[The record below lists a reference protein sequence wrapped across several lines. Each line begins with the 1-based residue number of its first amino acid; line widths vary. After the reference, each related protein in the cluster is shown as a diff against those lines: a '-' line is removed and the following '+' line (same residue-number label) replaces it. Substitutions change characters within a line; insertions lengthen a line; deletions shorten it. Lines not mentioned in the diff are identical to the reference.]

1 MDDNDSTS
9 SGTSTVRSLF
19 AAPLAGAVLLLL
31 TMTMYPLGVTY
42 DSQTAVMT
50 QVLPF
55 VLLTIGALLGVTPRI
70 IFSGLGVK
78 PSRVTLFIFTPLVL
92 AAAIPQLVIGDTLL
106 GLLFVVLAL
115 GVHLFDRAGRS
126 EEANILTWTVMG
138 FYAAL
143 SFAAVAA
150 PTFDGS
156 QWVGGAWLPG
166 LDVADGSYWGHL
178 DLHREAVGFLFFNA
192 WMVSMLAGALATFAL
207 RGRLLPAGR
216 GGWFVNLPE
225 RLNLRSTW
233 PLYAGFALWMLAHIA
248 VLGSFFSSDEGARL
262 AGDHMSIWWALF
274 TGVLSLLAMFFIS
287 ERWKTRATILL
298 ANWLLFSLSGL
309 QEKGLILTG
318 SADWHSYFQGS
329 NGLFVWFFIFF
340 WMNSVAIILG
350 VMGKLGDTSPRR
362 SPGPARL
369 WWSAHWYGITLTSA
383 MLVALI
389 IRTVWSVTPA
399 MNASGTHEW
408 DLTGGSDPWYMM
420 RAVEYILAQH
430 SHFLIDMDRSYPLG
444 AINPRPPLFVWSMAV
459 GGMLLA
465 PILGVPAE
473 EAVWWSVAALPVI
486 YGTLTVLPMASI
498 GRRFFS
504 KGTGAV
510 VAWLIA
516 LMPGHVSKSTFAM
529 ADHDAFVILFLTLGF
544 YFWLKAVEA
553 AGSDKLVTR
562 ASWRPSYFLKGIK
575 ATFEQRPTAI
585 SNAILAGFAFATV
598 ALGWKGFVYGLA
610 ILYAAF
616 FLQVLLNMFRRRDS
630 MPLTVAALAMM
641 VSAFL
646 LPLPFYAHME
656 LELLWDASGFQPMF
670 YILAFT
676 FVTGYIASA
685 SRDLPW
691 LVIAGPAII
700 GMLIIAGGV
709 NFSIEW
715 YFGVLAVSLLF
726 IWMFLVSSESKINP
740 QYLVFT
746 LGAIGAAGWFIVDVL
761 QDTSAWEVL
770 FTGGYYFSKNKIFGT
785 IAEAQAP
792 SRGML
797 FGSFGPLVALL
808 AIGAGITALWQGVRK
823 QDRVKLVL
831 AVWMLVAGFMAWRAG
846 RFVFNATPPVAVM
859 GAWSITLLW
868 GLSGGGKIAKS
879 WRRFG
884 IGTPK
889 ARFTSGTKALK
900 KHPAVGAILLV
911 FMLLASQHAT
921 YGMDAGIP
929 QGNSAAKDI
938 DSSIYN
944 ITPRLLRT
952 ADPIF
957 GFSVFD
963 DTPYNPS
970 SGCRGSGKSTSCWY
984 MGSFGSGFNG
994 RYWNNGYQWLEE
1006 QDQELTFGQRPA
1018 FVSWWDYGFQAL
1030 AQGKHPTVADNFQ
1043 SGIPNSG
1050 NMLLAQSE
1058 EDLLAL
1064 WILTLAE
1071 GDLRYSGDGGFTP
1084 GFERAL
1090 KRALSDVQYDEF
1102 VLLETL
1108 SGDEQSVVVDHSF
1121 TVTHTAGSTALAEG
1135 YRLNDI
1141 GIPVT
1146 TKSYRIYDSREW
1158 DGTEHTSLFDAM
1170 ASLNSTKHR
1179 NDEVTEDITHYII
1192 GGYWYTVDL
1201 VEDFADSTT
1210 SLHRQNA
1217 RLALG
1222 RTLLSTALTL
1232 DELVTL
1238 NHEVSNDIIYTVAD
1252 SSGKP
1257 GAMIDR
1263 NHEIRYFA
1271 VDNRLYP
1278 VAGAYSASGGNPTG
1292 IFYAP
1297 TTLSGLDPDTY
1308 FQTSYITQRGASG
1321 YPVDMS
1327 SEQYEAEYK
1336 DDIVRSQS
1344 QNDLQVIQLLD
1355 IRVDH
1360 EPEFFDTMVARTYIG
1375 YGSPQLGLDVALNTD
1390 PVQPGQHFDMRGSVN
1405 SSLQYAFPLPA
1416 AMMNHFV
1423 IANWYDGDNA
1433 DGTRQWY
1440 DANTAVKILK
1450 YYSGAT
1456 LSGEVQLGDIS
1467 TVPNARILIERD
1479 AYSGES
1485 SSDGDP
1491 REYWI
1496 PIGTVDADADGH
1508 FEFRVPAGH
1517 IRATA
1522 FTGFTGVEAEARQV
1536 SIDKITQAQNNF
1548 QTWQSWLTDVLG
1560 DQMGGPR
1567 ELNPVT
1573 ALLANVSGGKWIGEM
1588 EFNVTGEQADSNG
1601 EQVLEHTLLIEASS
1615 ASGTVA
1621 WDGHFSFDGEP
1632 LISHELI
1639 LSEIWTRQEL
1649 PHIWTTNGTVESDAE
1664 HPRTFRGTGE
1674 VTFTG
1679 DGLMQSEGSVLVSD
1693 FTGNFTR
1700 QILHNHSFTGSGQF
1714 KGAGTFEGTLDNPP
1728 SNISN
1733 CVNETVPVDDE
1744 ICLILG
1750 SDPAAYVF
1758 INQLDGT
1765 GRVTANGTLDFTA
1778 QMYRETFV
1786 GAGIFTTNTSDDQLE
1801 TYGVINGTGLF
1812 SGDGIFSGDMVEAGS
1827 FHLVDALPG
1836 TYQVEVI
1843 LGNGK
1848 RTRLSTPLEVEIEPT
1863 ADVEL
1868 LMPGSYISGD
1878 LKWMNGSMVSG
1889 AQLEIIDD
1897 SQPDSPAIES
1907 CEDTFFAPC
1916 IISADE
1922 NGSFGFGPLPEGNYS
1937 LSMDFDGDGFHECVP
1952 WNGTGYGVCNGVA
1965 HITAFGEDAQEYSL
1979 ISINNPVPV
1988 HYDVEFT
1995 VWTDLGGGTVEPVS
2009 DVDIWFHSELLL
2021 DDEYLQ
2027 ARYDNNTSS
2036 YHMELP
2042 VGAWVVNG
2050 TGEAGLMLWE
2060 EFEVIEDLSGL
2071 EWTLARSVEV
2081 NGTILVYTQKE
2092 DDPTDP
2098 AHNLVVEF
2106 QWGGIET
2113 SVTTDM
2119 DGNFSLQLPEHAIV
2133 NMTAQSIASQLSN
2146 GTQFEVLEGMDP
2158 IVLFLENGLSISGSM
2173 FINRNTTLYTGTFP
2187 GYQPAE
2193 IHAYDHT
2200 RDVHWFLEIGAD
2212 GRFSNKLQEGVWTLS
2227 MDDDWFNLEPSDINV
2242 SLNNSENLLNIV
2254 LMAQPD
2260 NITIDITAF
2269 IDHEGD
2275 ANVSNGTLIDID
2287 LAFVPISSGG
2297 LGIAL
2302 NVTAAEF
2309 TDGRIT
2315 VDVEP
2320 GIYTLAVEPQNV
2332 TDVSAY
2338 DYDTQLAT
2346 AENIVLELGLNNVSE
2361 AVEIPFLPMWRVNAE
2376 LTNFSGGA
2384 VAARQVNFESVD
2396 GETQF
2401 DRFTDENGT
2410 LLYYLPE
2417 GEWIVTV
2424 DRFNVGV
2431 THEEFRGLLTIDG
2444 NASLDGITWRTKE
2457 SAHLLITFYEEGSGD
2472 NMSGFEL
2479 IAHSEDGLGNLTLPA
2494 TNSDGVLDAYIWP
2507 GTWSL
2512 SLNSTFSQERWL
2524 LDSQTL
2530 DELSDGEQT
2539 PDNTSMILEHWVT
2552 LGGNLFWDLDDD
2564 GEYDEGEGVEGANIS
2579 VSGGGLPEVVNLTSS
2594 EFGTWQLF
2602 VPVLA
2607 NYTIEATRLG
2617 FAPVNTTI
2625 VIAETSNSTDLEL
2638 LAGNVT
2644 VTGLIDY
2651 VQMEVWDEISAG
2663 VVLQLVPHTGIE
2675 RESHTPVKLLDNE
2688 GYWNGSWSA
2697 DIEPGE
2703 WVLIATNEAAGVVG
2717 VELVDA
2723 SVHDGAEVNL
2733 TLVPGGILHISTSW
2747 IDFEGDSHHLG
2758 DSDVPGAEM
2767 IDTPSIDLSMGGNRE
2782 WVIGVDS
2789 DGNVDLLLPEGT
2801 LFLESEFQTFE
2812 HGLNMTYSAG
2822 LSIEVAAEQETPV
2835 NTLRF
2840 NRQLDHGVQF
2850 NVTEVTGAT
2859 PHEELNNDV
2868 DVLDSSESGVFET
2881 IEFTIE
2887 VDYTGNEALDEYDV
2901 TTIFSAEDIEHW
2913 SVEFHNGTD
2922 ANGTVQWVEEMTI
2935 QLGLNIGG
2943 TLDLSMRVKP
2953 ANLSDSISLDAGH
2966 KISLRLTHT
2975 DGSYSGH
2982 QLTVRIPQTYQ
2993 VNVLEQPE
3001 GTTGVFPGE
3010 EKRVEFMIENAG
3022 NGHDTIQFE
3031 IDTTWLPEGWSATGP
3046 QESPYGSG
3054 EARTYSFTVFAPAD
3068 AGGDSF
3074 TLHLN
3079 ISSEDNTSYPQV
3091 TIVVQAARPLLTFED
3106 IDTFSGSDA
3115 ITGSRNQFVVRVS
3128 NTGLVDAQEV
3138 SIRLDMPEYPELFT
3152 ESDPL
3157 TVPAG
3162 EIVDYMLF
3170 LDLEGVGIGKQ
3181 KFNFTIIVSELDDL
3195 DASSVTNEMET
3206 IHVSTAPAESV
3217 NTWVPMIIVAMF
3229 IIGLLLFR
3237 RVRAGMT
3244 GAAPF

>member
-9 SGTSTVRSLF
+9 SGVSTVRSLF
-19 AAPLAGAVLLLL
+19 AAPLAGVVLLLL

-42 DSQTAVMT
+42 DSQEAVMN

-70 IFSGLGVK
+70 IFSGLSVK
-78 PSRVTLFIFTPLVL
+78 PSHVTLFIFAPLVL

-115 GVHLFDRAGRS
+115 GVHLFDRAGRF

-156 QWVGGAWLPG
+156 QWVGGAWLPA
-166 LDVADGSYWGHL
+166 LDVADSSYWGHL
-178 DLHREAVGFLFFNA
+178 DSHRQEVGFLFFNT

-225 RLNLRSTW
+225 RLDSRSTW
-233 PLYAGFALWMLAHIA
+233 PLYAGFALWMLAHVT
-248 VLGSFFSSDEGARL
+248 VLASFFSSDEGARL

-274 TGVLSLLAMFFIS
+274 TGILSLLAMFFVS
-287 ERWKTRATILL
+287 ERWKTRATLLL

-318 SADWHSYFQGS
+318 SSDWHSYFGGS

-340 WMNSVAIILG
+340 WVNSVAIILG

-362 SPGPARL
+362 LPGPARL
-369 WWSAHWYGITLTSA
+369 WWSAHWYGITVFTA

-389 IRTVWSVTPA
+389 IRSVWSVIPA

-420 RAVEYILAQH
+420 RAVEYVLAQH

-444 AINPRPPLFVWSMAV
+444 AINPRPPLFAWSMAV
-459 GGMLLA
+459 GGLLLA

-473 EAVWWSVAALPVI
+473 ESVWWSVSALPVI
-486 YGTLTVLPMASI
+486 YGSLTVLPMAAI

-510 VAWLIA
+510 AAWLIA

-553 AGSDKLVTR
+553 AGSDKLV
-562 ASWRPSYFLKGIK
+562 ANSSWRPSYFLRGVK
-575 ATFEQRPTAI
+575 ATIEQRPTAV

-616 FLQVLLNMFRRRDS
+616 FTQVLLNMFRRRDS

-641 VSAFL
+641 ISAFL

-656 LELLWDASGFQPMF
+656 LKLVWDASGFQPMF

-715 YFGVLAVSLLF
+715 YFGALAAGLLF
-726 IWMFLVSSESKINP
+726 IWMFLASYESKINP
-740 QYLVFT
+740 QSIVLV
-746 LGAIGAAGWFIVDVL
+746 LGIIGAAGWFIVDVL

-808 AIGAGITALWQGVRK
+808 AVGSGLAALWQGVRQ

-868 GLSGGGKIAKS
+868 SMCGGDQIAKS

-884 IGTPK
+884 VGTPK

-911 FMLLASQHAT
+911 FMLLVSQHAT
-921 YGMDAGIP
+921 YGLDAGIP
-929 QGNSAAKDI
+929 QGNSAAKDV

-963 DTPYNPS
+963 DTQYNPS
-970 SGCRGSGKSTSCWY
+970 SGCRGSSKSTSCWY

-994 RYWNNGYQWLEE
+994 RYWNDGYQWLEE
-1006 QDQELTFGQRPA
+1006 QDQEMPFAQRPA

-1084 GFERAL
+1084 GFDNAL
-1090 KRALSDVQYDEF
+1090 HRALSDTQYDEF
-1102 VLLETL
+1102 VLLTTL
-1108 SGDEQSVVVDHSF
+1108 GVDGESVVVDHSF
-1121 TVTHTAGSTALAEG
+1121 TITHTAGSISLGEG
-1135 YRLNDI
+1135 YHLNDI
-1141 GIPVT
+1141 GMPVL
-1146 TKSYRIYDSREW
+1146 TKSYRVYDSREW
-1158 DGTEHTSLFDAM
+1158 DGTEHNVLSDAM
-1170 ASLNSTKHR
+1170 GSLNSTKHR
-1179 NDEVTEDITHYII
+1179 NDVVTEEVTHYII
-1192 GGYWYTVDL
+1192 GDYWYTKDIVD
-1201 VEDFADSTT
+1201 DFADATT

-1222 RTLLSTALTL
+1222 RTFLSTALTL

-1238 NHEVSNDIIYTVAD
+1238 NHEVSNEITYTVDD
-1252 SSGKP
+1252 SGGKP
-1257 GAMIDR
+1257 GDTIDR

-1278 VAGAYSASGGNPTG
+1278 VAGAYSSSGGNPTG

-1308 FQTSYITQRGASG
+1308 FETLYVTQRGASG
-1321 YPVDMS
+1321 YPVEMS

-1336 DDIVRSQS
+1336 DDVVRSQS
-1344 QNDLQVIQLLD
+1344 QNDLEIIQLMD

-1360 EPEFFDTMVARTYIG
+1360 EAEFFDTMVARTYIG
-1375 YGSPQLGLDVALNTD
+1375 YGSPQLGLDDVLNTD
-1390 PVQPGQHFDMRGSVN
+1390 PAQPGQHFDMRGTSN

-1423 IANWYDGDNA
+1423 IANWYDEDND
-1433 DGTRQWY
+1433 DGTKPWY

-1467 TVPNARILIERD
+1467 TVPNARLLIERD

-1485 SSDGDP
+1485 SNDDDP

-1496 PIGTVDADADGH
+1496 PIGTVDADDDGH

-1517 IRATA
+1517 IRVTA
-1522 FTGFTGVEAEARQV
+1522 FTGFTGEETEARQV
-1536 SIDKITQAQNNF
+1536 SIDKITQAQSNF
-1548 QTWQSWLTDVLG
+1548 QTWQTWLTDVLG
-1560 DQMGGPR
+1560 DQPEDGR
-1567 ELNPVT
+1567 TINPVT
-1573 ALLANVSGGKWIGEM
+1573 ALLANVSGGKWIGEI

-1601 EQVLEHTLLIEASS
+1601 EQVIEQTLVIAASS

-1621 WDGHFSFDGEP
+1621 WDGHASFDGEP

-1639 LSEIWTRQEL
+1639 LTEIWTQREL
-1649 PHIWTTNGTVESDAE
+1649 PHIWTTNGTVESDEE

-1679 DGLMQSEGSVLVSD
+1679 IGVMQSEGTVLVSD

-1700 QILHNHSFTGSGQF
+1700 QILHNHSFTGSGEF
-1714 KGAGTFEGTLDNPP
+1714 KGAGTFEGTLVNPP
-1728 SNISN
+1728 SNLSN
-1733 CVNETVPVDDE
+1733 CVNETVPEDDE

-1750 SDPAAYVF
+1750 SNPPKYVF
-1758 INQLDGT
+1758 INQLDGS
-1765 GRVTANGTLDFTA
+1765 GRVTANGTLDFTTE
-1778 QMYRETFV
+1778 MYRETFV
-1786 GAGIFTTNTSDDQLE
+1786 GAGIFITNTSDDQLE
-1801 TYGVINGTGLF
+1801 TYGVFNGTGLF
-1812 SGDGIFSGDMVEAGS
+1812 SGVGIFTGEMVEPGS

-1836 TYQVEVI
+1836 TYRVEVI

-1848 RTRLSTPLEVEIEPT
+1848 RTRLSTSLDVETEPI

-1868 LMPGSYISGD
+1868 LMPGSHISGE
-1878 LKWMNGSMVSG
+1878 LKWMNGSMVSD
-1889 AQLEIIDD
+1889 APLEILDN
-1897 SQPDSPAIES
+1897 SLPDSPAIEP
-1907 CEDTFFAPC
+1907 CEVTFFAPC
-1916 IISADE
+1916 IIAADE
-1922 NGSFGFGPLPEGNYS
+1922 NGSFGFGPLPDGNYS
-1937 LSMDFDGDGFHECVP
+1937 LSMDYDGDGFNECVP

-1965 HITAFGEDAQEYSL
+1965 HISAIIDAQEFSL
-1979 ISINNPVPV
+1979 ISSANPVPV

-1995 VWTDLGGGTVEPVS
+1995 VWTELGGGTVEPVS
-2009 DVDIWFHSELLL
+2009 DSEVWFHSELLL

-2036 YHMELP
+2036 YHIELP
-2042 VGAWVVNG
+2042 MGGWVANSTGAD
-2050 TGEAGLMLWE
+2050 GLMLWE
-2060 EFEVIEDLSGL
+2060 EFEVIEDMSGL
-2071 EWTLARSVEV
+2071 EWTLVRSVEV
-2081 NGTILVYTQKE
+2081 NGTILVHTQKE
-2092 DDPTDP
+2092 DDPFDP

-2119 DGNFSLQLPEHAIV
+2119 EGNFSLLLPEHAVV
-2133 NMTAQSIASQLSN
+2133 NMTARSIASQLSN

-2158 IVLFLENGLSISGSM
+2158 IVLFLENGLPFSGTM
-2173 FINRNTTLYTGTFP
+2173 FINRNLTLYTSNFP
-2187 GYQPAE
+2187 FYRPVE
-2193 IHAYDHT
+2193 IHAYDHA
-2200 RDVHWFLEIGAD
+2200 RDVHWFLEVDSD
-2212 GRFSNKLQEGVWTLS
+2212 GRFGNKLQEGLWTLS
-2227 MDDDWFNLEPSDINV
+2227 IDDDWFNLESMDINV
-2242 SLNNSENLLNIV
+2242 SLNNSENLLNLV

-2260 NITIDITAF
+2260 NITVDITAF

-2287 LAFVPISSGG
+2287 LAFVPISAGG
-2297 LGIAL
+2297 LGIGL
-2302 NVTAAEF
+2302 NVTSAEF

-2315 VDVEP
+2315 VNVEP
-2320 GIYTLAVEPQNV
+2320 GVYTIAVEPQNA
-2332 TDVSAY
+2332 TNGSA
-2338 DYDTQLAT
+2338 YDTQLAA
-2346 AENIVLELGLNNVSE
+2346 AENIVLALGVNNVSE
-2361 AVEIPFLPMWRVNAE
+2361 VVEMPFLPMWRVNAE
-2376 LTNFSGGA
+2376 LTNFSSGA
-2384 VAARQVNFESVD
+2384 VAERQVNFESVD
-2396 GETQF
+2396 GEIEF
-2401 DRFTDENGT
+2401 IRFTDENGT
-2410 LLYYLPE
+2410 LLDYLPE

-2424 DRFNVGV
+2424 ERFNTGV
-2431 THEEFRGLLTIDG
+2431 THEEFRGLLVIDG
-2444 NASLDGITWRTKE
+2444 NASLDGISWRTKE
-2457 SAHLLITFYEEGSGD
+2457 SAHLLISFFEEGSGE
-2472 NMSGFEL
+2472 NMTGFEL
-2479 IAHSEDGLGNLTLPA
+2479 IAHSEDGLGNITLPA

-2512 SLNSTFSQERWL
+2512 SLNATFSQERWL
-2524 LDSQTL
+2524 LESQTL
-2530 DELSDGEQT
+2530 AELSDGEQT
-2539 PDNTSMILEHWVT
+2539 PDNSSIILEHWVT

-2564 GEYDEGEGVEGANIS
+2564 GEYDQGEGVEGANIS
-2579 VSGGGLPEVVNLTSS
+2579 VSGGGLPEDVNLTSS
-2594 EFGTWQLF
+2594 ELGTWQLF
-2602 VPVLA
+2602 VPVLG
-2607 NYTIEATRLG
+2607 NYTIEATRIG

-2644 VTGLIDY
+2644 VVGLIDY
-2651 VQMEVWDEISAG
+2651 VQMEVWDDISGG

-2675 RESHTPVKLLDNE
+2675 RDSHTPEKLLDN
-2688 GYWNGSWSA
+2688 GGDWNGSWSA
-2697 DIEPGE
+2697 DVEPGE

-2717 VELVDA
+2717 VILVDA
-2723 SVHDGAEVNL
+2723 SVHEGAEVNL
-2733 TLVPGGILHISTSW
+2733 TLEPGGILHIATSW
-2747 IDFEGDSHHLG
+2747 IDFEGENHHLG
-2758 DSDVPGAEM
+2758 DSNVPGAEM
-2767 IDTPSIDLSMGGNRE
+2767 LDTPSIDFDMGDNRK
-2782 WVIGVDS
+2782 WVVGVDS
-2789 DGNVDLLLPEGT
+2789 EGNVDLLLPEGT

-2822 LSIEVAAEQETPV
+2822 LSIDIASEQETPV

-2840 NRQLDHGVQF
+2840 NRHLNHGVQF
-2850 NVTEVTGAT
+2850 NVTSVTGAT
-2859 PHEELNNDV
+2859 QHEEMNNDV
-2868 DVLDSSESGVFET
+2868 DVVESNESNVFEV

-2887 VDYTGNEALDEYDV
+2887 IDYTGNEALDEYNV
-2901 TTIFSAEDIEHW
+2901 TTVFSAEDIEYW

-2922 ANGTVQWVEEMTI
+2922 ANGTIQWVEEQKI
-2935 QLGLNIGG
+2935 QLGLDSAG
-2943 TLDLSMRVKP
+2943 TLDLTMRVQP
-2953 ANLSDSISLDAGH
+2953 ANLSNSTSLDDGH
-2966 KISLRLTHT
+2966 RITLRLTHT
-2975 DGSYSGH
+2975 DGSSSEH
-2982 QLTVRIPQTYQ
+2982 VLTVRIPQTYQ

-3001 GTTGVFPGE
+3001 GTTGVYPGDE
-3010 EKRVEFMIENAG
+3010 QRVEFLIENAG

-3046 QESPYGSG
+3046 QESPYNSG

-3068 AGGDSF
+3068 AGDESF
-3074 TLHLN
+3074 ELHLN
-3079 ISSEDNTSYPQV
+3079 ISSEDNTSYPPISIEV
-3091 TIVVQAARPLLTFED
+3091 KAARPLLSFED
-3106 IDTFSGSDA
+3106 IDTFSGGDA
-3115 ITGSRNQFVVRVS
+3115 ITGSRNQFVVRVK
-3128 NTGLVDAQEV
+3128 NDGLVDAREV
-3138 SIRLDMPEYPELFT
+3138 KIRLDMPEYPELFT
-3152 ESDPL
+3152 ESDNL
-3157 TVPAG
+3157 AIPAG
-3162 EIVDYMLF
+3162 KTVDYMLF
-3170 LDLEGVGIGKQ
+3170 LDLEGVGIGNQ

-3195 DASSVTNEMET
+3195 DASSDTNEMET
-3206 IHVSTAPAESV
+3206 IHVATPAPESV
-3217 NTWVPMIIVAMF
+3217 NTWVPMIIIAMF
-3229 IIGLLLFR
+3229 LIGFLLYR
-3237 RVRAGMT
+3237 RVRSGMT